1 MYLIG
6 PDGPSFLEILVSDP
20 ISDIYPMTLHHR
32 PSSKG
37 NFNTGNHQLII
48 TDWLE
53 NQSSI
58 M

>member
-37 NFNTGNHQLII
+37 NFNTGNHQLSI
-48 TDWLE
+48 TD
-53 NQSSI
+53 
-58 M
+58 